1 MSKTTN
7 KIEMVQAFDYYK
19 DREYYKIVPTFLWST
34 HTLLKTDRLKNWKQ
48 WNIVC
53 EEMPDKIIVNG
64 ESYKLIKENE

>member
-1 MSKTTN
+1 MSKE
-7 KIEMVQAFDYYK
+7 IEIVQAFDYYE
-19 DREYYKIVPTFLWST
+19 DREYKKIIPHFFWTSDVV
-34 HTLLKTDRLKNWKQ
+34 LKTDRIKNWKQ